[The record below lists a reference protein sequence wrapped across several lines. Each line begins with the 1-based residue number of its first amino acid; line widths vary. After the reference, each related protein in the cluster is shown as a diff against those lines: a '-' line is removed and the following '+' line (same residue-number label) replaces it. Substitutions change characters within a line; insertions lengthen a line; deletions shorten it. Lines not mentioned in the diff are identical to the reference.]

1 MDAGERRDRERA
13 DAGSTGTLRDATGFW
28 VVIAFA
34 LFAGGMW
41 SFGEAFRTDVL
52 QTLWFLGG
60 ILMIALAIFI
70 PAHFASNN

>member
-1 MDAGERRDRERA
+1 MDAGERRDHERA
-13 DAGSTGTLRDATGFW
+13 DAGRSGTLSDATGFW
-28 VVIAFA
+28 VMIAFA

-41 SFGEAFRTDVL
+41 AFGEAFRTDVL
-52 QTLWFLGG
+52 QAVWFMGG